1 MGLILAHKVIKER
14 IMERKYLINIRIYQK
29 KSQQIV
35 SENMGISQN
44 YYSAIE
50 NGERQKDM
58 SLSLMEKLAGAFNLP
73 LDEIIK
79 AEKEYKRTIGQKGA

>member
-1 MGLILAHKVIKER
+1 MRSYLKSCRENMNITMKQMGEK
-14 IMERKYLINIRIYQK
+14 INI
-29 KSQQIV
+29 
-35 SENMGISQN
+35 SES
-44 YYSAIE
+44 YYFLIE

-79 AEKEYKRTIGQKGA
+79 AEKEYQRALGQKGA